1 MTGRY
6 ISSPTQTSEWFT
18 TISLHCALLLATACG
33 VEAVVSY
40 GRVGAIMNRPHC
52 PQSELLKQL
61 PRITPLRAAADK
73 PSPAQPSPAQP
84 LLRNLTTLV
93 SVAGAGPLISG
104 TLPLFVMLT
113 NKTTQLLVP
122 SFII

>member
-1 MTGRY
+1 M
-6 ISSPTQTSEWFT
+6 
-18 TISLHCALLLATACG
+18 ATACG
-33 VEAVVSY
+33 AEAGVSY
-40 GRVGAIMNRPHC
+40 GRVGAIMNRPHR

-73 PSPAQPSPAQP
+73 PSPAQPRPAKPSPASP

-122 SFII
+122 SFIITAVPRLRCGEE